1 MLLDALR
8 SLDFDADLE
17 REAMEQIGDG
27 IAALFDYRGFEIE
40 IPRDRIGLLV
50 ASDNAGTATSVKFWA
65 DALRTGVGLAS
76 PELFP
81 WCLANAPC
89 GALARRFAITG
100 PNATLLGE
108 ADALRAA
115 LDTSADLFAQGHI
128 DSAIIVASC
137 FAADGQPGRAIALRL
152 RQDDGAQDGVGLVAL
167 TQACAAPSLRAA
179 IDRLGRLLEAG

>member
-8 SLDFDADLE
+8 LLDFDAGLE

-27 IAALFDYRGFEIE
+27 IAPLFEIAV
-40 IPRDRIGLLV
+40 PRERIGLLFV
-50 ASDNAGTATSVKFWA
+50 SDNAGSATSLKFWA

-100 PNATLLGE
+100 PNSTLLGE
-108 ADALRAA
+108 ADALHAA
-115 LDTSADLFAQGHI
+115 LDTSADLFAQGSI
-128 DSAIIVASC
+128 DSAMIVATC

-152 RQDDGAQDGVGLVAL
+152 RPEDGAQDGAGLVAL
-167 TQACAAPSLRAA
+167 AQACAAPALRGA
-179 IDRLGRLLEAG
+179 IDRLGRLVEVG